1 MVSGDD
7 LVGKLARRARATV
20 AAARGVPPAPVG
32 STARQSDVPPLE
44 VPDIARPI
52 PDGWTEDQVRTV
64 MSSLRIDGG
73 TENELAA
80 YLADAFWRFLHTWGL
95 ARDEL
100 GRALELGAN
109 PYFITWL
116 LDQFSDLD
124 LELANYF
131 GDERAEVVQTLG
143 FTTLAGEK
151 IEKPLRSSL
160 FNMEE
165 DRFPYDD
172 DSFDAVLFCEIIEHL
187 LMNPLHALSE
197 IHRVLKPSGLLV
209 LTTPNVA
216 RLGNVL
222 SLVAGE
228 NIYDPYSGYGPYGRH
243 NREYTLHELVHL
255 LRFAGFTVETSFTA
269 DAHPESYE
277 HRVAYAEVA
286 STLGFRRNDLGQYL
300 FVGARATHLAGE
312 GLPSFLYR
320 SWPAEHALVDVFRQ
334 EPDAPLP

>member
-1 MVSGDD
+1 MVNGTD
-7 LVGKLARRARATV
+7 LVGKLTRRARATV

-32 STARQSDVPPLE
+32 PTARQPDVAPLE
-44 VPDIARPI
+44 VPQVARPT
-52 PDGWTEDQVRTV
+52 PDGWTEDQLRTV

-73 TENELAA
+73 TEAELAA

-95 ARDEL
+95 ARHEQ

-131 GDERAEVVQTLG
+131 GDDRVEMVQTLG

-187 LMNPLHALSE
+187 LMSPLHALGE

-277 HRVAYAEVA
+277 HRLAYAEVA
-286 STLGFRRNDLGQYL
+286 PTLGFRRNDLGQYL
-300 FVGARATHLAGE
+300 FVGARVTHPAGE

-320 SWPAEHALVDVFRQ
+320 SWSADHELVDVFRSV
-334 EPDAPLP
+334 